1 MPTLTAKQVTALK
14 LAGRVI
20 GVYPRK
26 GIICVD
32 GFKYFRVDA
41 AALAAAKAA

>member
-1 MPTLTAKQVTALK
+1 MLTLNAKQVTALK
-14 LAGRVI
+14 QAGHVI

-26 GIICVD
+26 GVICVD

-41 AALAAAKAA
+41 AALAAAKAV